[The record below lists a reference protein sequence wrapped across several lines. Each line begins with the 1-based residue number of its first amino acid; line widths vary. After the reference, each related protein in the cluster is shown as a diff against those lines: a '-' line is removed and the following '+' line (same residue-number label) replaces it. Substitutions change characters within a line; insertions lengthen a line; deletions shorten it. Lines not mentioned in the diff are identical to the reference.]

1 MTLFAAKS
9 QILLGHKTLHFNYYL
24 YLSITEFINFYH
36 EGRVEHRHGE
46 YKPG

>member
-9 QILLGHKTLHFNYYL
+9 QILLGHKTLHFNGDL
-24 YLSITEFINFYH
+24 YPSTTEFINFYN
-36 EGRVEHRHGE
+36 EGGVEHRRGE